1 MGRTGIYTVALFCAC
16 LPHALAS
23 EISGRITI
31 EKGGNTKLVAPA
43 VYDLRGVALSSN
55 APVGKTSSGYE
66 RVGIW
71 LESNAPE
78 PAPAVKAEMR
88 QRNQHLDPDLL
99 VVPVG
104 STVDFPNLDPI
115 FHNIFSLSRT
125 QSFDLG
131 YYAEGR
137 SRSISFPHAG
147 IVQVYCHVHPNM
159 HAVIIIA
166 ASRWF
171 GKPASDGAFSW
182 SNVPAGNYRMC
193 VWQKSAGVVRRK
205 IVVPTTGSLR
215 VDMSIP
221 NEDPEN

>member
-115 FHNIFSLSRT
+115 FHNIFSRPEHNLSILDT
-125 QSFDLG
+125 TLKG
-131 YYAEGR
+131 A
-137 SRSISFPHAG
+137 A
-147 IVQVYCHVHPNM
+147 
-159 HAVIIIA
+159 A
-166 ASRWF
+166 ASAFPMQGSCRCTATFTPTCMRSSLLLQAGGSASRRRTARFPGRMYPPATIGCAF
-171 GKPASDGAFSW
+171 GKNPPVSCDGRLSFRQ
-182 SNVPAGNYRMC
+182 P
-193 VWQKSAGVVRRK
+193 
-205 IVVPTTGSLR
+205 
-215 VDMSIP
+215 
-221 NEDPEN
+221 DPFAWI